1 MIDNLFSTYNLNDAM
16 LTNSIREILNLNKID
31 LTEAEGER
39 LYYSN
44 YKGVINMF
52 LILSLIV
59 STLFLLFHFTGNYPV
74 QLCLFLAICFFISN
88 IQYPIGRLLLKN
100 PIFILNDGMLYY
112 LEYNKWYDITE
123 YCFSEEFTTKTNYS
137 KSYCMR
143 TKDNY
148 EVFCENNW
156 FFHSNEKFK
165 RKVNSQRLTKM
176 KVIKQKITNSK
187 QV

>member
-39 LYYSN
+39 LYYSK
-44 YKGVINMF
+44 YKGVINVF

-100 PIFILNDGMLYY
+100 PIFILKDGMLYY

>member
-1 MIDNLFSTYNLNDAM
+1 
-16 LTNSIREILNLNKID
+16 
-31 LTEAEGER
+31 
-39 LYYSN
+39 
-44 YKGVINMF
+44 
-52 LILSLIV
+52 
-59 STLFLLFHFTGNYPV
+59 
-74 QLCLFLAICFFISN
+74 
-88 IQYPIGRLLLKN
+88 
-100 PIFILNDGMLYY
+100 MLYY

>member
-1 MIDNLFSTYNLNDAM
+1 M
-16 LTNSIREILNLNKID
+16 LKNSIKETINLNKID
-31 LTEAEGER
+31 LAKVEGER
-39 LYYSN
+39 LYYS
-44 YKGVINMF
+44 KFKCVINVF
-52 LILSLIV
+52 LMLSLIV

-74 QLCLFLAICFFISN
+74 QLCLFLTICFFISN
-88 IQYPIGRLLLKN
+88 IQAPIARLLLKN
-100 PIFILNDGMLYY
+100 PIFILKDGMLYY

-123 YCFSEEFTTKTNYS
+123 YCFSEEFATKTNFS
-137 KSYCMR
+137 KSYSMR
-143 TKDNY
+143 SMDNY

>member
-1 MIDNLFSTYNLNDAM
+1 M

-31 LTEAEGER
+31 LSKVEGER
-39 LYYSN
+39 LYYSK
-44 YKGVINMF
+44 YKGVINVF

-88 IQYPIGRLLLKN
+88 IQAPIGRLLLKN

-123 YCFSEEFTTKTNYS
+123 YCFSEEFATKTNYS

-143 TKDNY
+143 SKDKY
-148 EVFCENNW
+148 EVFSENNW
-156 FFHSNEKFK
+156 FFHSNEEFK
-165 RKVNSQRLTKM
+165 QKVNHHRLTKM
-176 KVIKQKITNSK
+176 REIKKRRTTNSK
-187 QV
+187 